1 MKGGKHSHRLCG
13 KRKGGVNLKGTELE
27 VRRRFHSFCVK
38 CINNAALSM
47 HREMHTRNKH
57 EFYLEDLPPG
67 VKESIVATEDS
78 IEEEREF
85 DIGNYRY
92 KESVVKEMLAE
103 AIAMLPIEKHKMII
117 MYYFDEMIDREI
129 AEVFGLSRSTI
140 QSKRANALKLLI
152 KHLERIAENY
162 EHEDG
167 ED

>member
-1 MKGGKHSHRLCG
+1 MKK
-13 KRKGGVNLKGTELE
+13 TELE
-27 VRRRFHSFCVK
+27 VRKMFHSFCVK
-38 CINNAALSM
+38 SINNAAISM
-47 HREMHTRNKH
+47 YRKMNTRDEN

-67 VKESIVATEDS
+67 VKESICATNDAP
-78 IEEEREF
+78 EEEREF
-85 DIGNYRY
+85 DIGKYRY

-167 ED
+167 ND

>member
-13 KRKGGVNLKGTELE
+13 KRKGGVNLERTELE
-27 VRRRFHSFCVK
+27 VRKKFHSFCVK
-38 CINNAALSM
+38 CINNAAISM
-47 HREMHTRNKH
+47 HRKMNTRNEK
-57 EFYLEDLPPG
+57 ELFFEDLPPG
-67 VKESIVATEDS
+67 VKESLFATNDK
-78 IEEEREF
+78 EEVERKF

-103 AIAMLPIEKHKMII
+103 AIAMLPMEKHKMII